1 MLRTLLSK
9 LWSKVQPTPEVAP
22 EVAAAPPVVDNRTAF
37 DRAVQRNPQL
47 VPKGMTVAEFGVW
60 CEEIGE
66 KYEDALEFYSEVLV
80 LKDPAEAKKI
90 AAAHPDPG
98 PDPVPVPHD
107 PGPGPSPTDPGPD
120 PGSRNVVPIPSRS
133 QSRSRPGPDPGPTER
148 DVVLDFVAWARRRV
162 HPSRGYSPPEITK
175 LYRDYCREADLEPL
189 KTTRLFTHLADN
201 IPGVSRVRV
210 RVGQGKKDNRERR
223 WHLPSDVRTIRKVA

>member
-1 MLRTLLSK
+1 MLRTLLSR

-22 EVAAAPPVVDNRTAF
+22 EAAAAPPVVDNRTAF

-162 HPSRGYSPPEITK
+162 HPSRGSSPTSP
-175 LYRDYCREADLEPL
+175 
-189 KTTRLFTHLADN
+189 TTSQA
-201 IPGVSRVRV
+201 SRASGSGSARGRRTTANAAGTCLRTCGPSGKSPDPRRKGTPSGVRV
-210 RVGQGKKDNRERR
+210 C
-223 WHLPSDVRTIRKVA
+223 VA